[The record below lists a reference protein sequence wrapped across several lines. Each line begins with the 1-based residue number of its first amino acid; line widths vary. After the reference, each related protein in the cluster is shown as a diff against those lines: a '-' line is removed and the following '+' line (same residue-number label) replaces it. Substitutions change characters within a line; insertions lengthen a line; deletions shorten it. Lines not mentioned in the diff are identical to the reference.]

1 MQKGAPSTAKEAPF
15 SGRGR
20 RGSAKGGRLKRGARL
35 TPGEFAVLRSL
46 NDCFAMIA
54 DGVRTL
60 GAPTWTQRWRRLRFV
75 ALLVFV
81 LPPLALLTHLC
92 LALDHLLFPGFKKVK
107 IEKPIFIVGNLR
119 TGSTFLHR
127 LIAGDIEHVARFRTV
142 DLFIQAIVVKKV
154 VALLGQLDEGFG
166 APVQRTA
173 QWLEERTLTGFRKI
187 HDVRLL
193 HSPKRTTSCCSASC
207 APRR

>member
-127 LIAGDIEHVARFRTV
+127 LVDHRALRGSDGGHPGCGLRGLPAVGPDHEPPAGPHRRRPGQAELSRRAR
-142 DLFIQAIVVKKV
+142 L
-154 VALLGQLDEGFG
+154 
-166 APVQRTA
+166 QRRRPSRHPI
-173 QWLEERTLTGFRKI
+173 RTL
-187 HDVRLL
+187 
-193 HSPKRTTSCCSASC
+193 
-207 APRR
+207 